1 MLIEKTIIAAKKA
14 KIFDKVVL
22 SSDINLKNLCK
33 KYKIDFFKRDKF
45 KDKYS
50 TVSKATIHT
59 IKELDIQNNFN
70 TVVQLMQLVHLEIA
84 QI

>member
-1 MLIEKTIIAAKKA
+1 MNKIVCIIPARSGSIRLKKKNFKKFGNKMLIEKTIIAAKKA

-45 KDKYS
+45 KNK
-50 TVSKATIHT
+50 K
-59 IKELDIQNNFN
+59 
-70 TVVQLMQLVHLEIA
+70 
-84 QI
+84 